1 VSRTAPLVSI
11 LIDNYNYGR
20 FLREA
25 IESALNQTYR
35 DIEVIVVD
43 DGSTDDSRGIIASYG
58 DRIIPVLK
66 ENGGHA
72 SAMNAGV
79 AASRGDFVC
88 LLDSDDFF
96 YPEKVETV
104 QRIISSKFSTKPL
117 LLYHLLDVV
126 DNAGHRDKVTFP
138 ERVFTCEPNLLDYA
152 RKYAFVPFVSSP
164 TSGITIERTLARRIF
179 PIPEVRMSAEDFV
192 VRAAALLGEIHG
204 IPQSLAAYRR
214 HGNNAWLNSRP
225 LKSVQY
231 METMDTYLNRKLT
244 ENNLPPSIDFFKS
257 MYGRPYAEGSISGMW
272 NLAWAV
278 VRRWQ
283 DRATFLFFF
292 KTQCMA
298 LKCLLR
304 GLCRPVVI
312 SVTFRKGP

>member
-1 VSRTAPLVSI
+1 VSWTAPRVSI

-20 FLREA
+20 FLRQA

-43 DGSTDDSRGIIASYG
+43 DGSTDDSREIIASYG
-58 DRIIPVLK
+58 DRVIPVLK

-72 SAMNAGV
+72 SAMNAGF
-79 AASRGDFVC
+79 AASKGDYIC

-96 YPEKVETV
+96 YPEKVETL
-104 QRIISSKFSTKPL
+104 QQIISSQFFTKPL
-117 LLYHLLDVV
+117 LLYHLLNVV
-126 DNAGHRDKVTFP
+126 DEAGHRERGTFP
-138 ERVFTCEPNLLDYA
+138 ERVFPCEPNLLDYA

-164 TSGITIERTLARRIF
+164 TSGITIERTLARQIF
-179 PIPEVRMSAEDFV
+179 PIPEVQMSAEDFV

-204 IPQSLAAYRR
+204 TPQSLAAYRR

-231 METMDTYLNRKLT
+231 METMDAYLNRKLT
-244 ENNLPPSIDFFKS
+244 ENNLPPSIDFFRS
-257 MYGRPYAEGSISGMW
+257 MYGRSYAEGTFSGMW

-278 VRRWQ
+278 VRRCQ
-283 DRATFLFFF
+283 DGATFLFFF

-304 GLCRPVVI
+304 GAL
-312 SVTFRKGP
+312 

>member
-1 VSRTAPLVSI
+1 VSGTAPLISI

-43 DGSTDDSRGIIASYG
+43 DGSTDNSREIIDSYG
-58 DRIIPVLK
+58 DRVIPVLK

-79 AASRGDFVC
+79 AASKGDFIC

-104 QRIISSKFSTKPL
+104 QQTISSKFSTKPL

-126 DNAGHRDKVTFP
+126 DEAGHRERGTFP
-138 ERVFTCEPNLLDYA
+138 ERVFSCEPNLLACA

-164 TSGITIERTLARRIF
+164 TSGITIERTLARQIF

-192 VRAAALLGEIHG
+192 TRAAALLGEIHG

-225 LKSVQY
+225 LKSVQF

-244 ENNLPPSIDFFKS
+244 ENDLPPSIDFFRS
-257 MYGRPYAEGSISGMW
+257 MYGRPYAEGSFSRMS
-272 NLAWAV
+272 NLAWSV
-278 VRRWQ
+278 LRRRQ
-283 DRATFLFFF
+283 DRATILFFV
-292 KTQCMA
+292 KAQAMA

-304 GLCRPVVI
+304 GAL
-312 SVTFRKGP
+312 